1 MNNLALVYDEKDN
14 DEINKLNE
22 FCRYENISIDYFL
35 AEKKFQK
42 ISDFIIRKNIS
53 KIFLS
58 DAKVLDDDLTGFT
71 EKIISLN
78 KNNLTVLCASYD
90 FPDPFQLAIRTLKYN
105 GKDPE
110 RINKIKDSV
119 NKKASRGQVLGK
131 IPFGYKKTQ
140 SAFFQENI
148 DQSKIVKKI
157 FYLYNNSFSLSE
169 ISKELSITSYG
180 VKWSP
185 QKVKH
190 ILQNDFYTGVY
201 RRYSVVIPNSHDA
214 LVSKNDFDLANKRL
228 RDINRRT
235 YKKNFWNG
243 IIYCGNCGN
252 KFLVTNHK
260 NSWKSNGVRRKKN
273 YKYYNCSNLS
283 DAENTSCN
291 IKINFEKLNNLLD
304 KKIDKSLIQE
314 TDYENSFVY
323 KIISQLTNS
332 KIYFEEFVEK
342 FENYNS
348 KKNINNSSIKKIFV
362 RQINKEL
369 LISID

>member
-140 SAFFQENI
+140 SGFFQENI

-260 NSWKSNGVRRKKN
+260 NSWKSNGVRRKKI